1 MTDRLNN
8 SPTVLHKEKD
18 LLSRL
23 SCLPASPGVYLM
35 KDIAGRVI
43 YVGKAISLRNRI
55 RSYFQSK
62 KGMDK
67 KTQLLSVHIAD
78 FTVIATDNEV
88 EALILED
95 TLIKEHQPRYN
106 IRLRDDKRY
115 PYLKITAEPFPR
127 ILVVRKRQR
136 DKARYF
142 GPYTDVKTMR
152 KTLKLIRKTFPIRT
166 CSSPVPRPTG
176 FKPCLNYHIERCM
189 APCVGL
195 AGEEEY
201 QELITGIALLLEGKV
216 NGLISLLQAKM
227 EEFASKE
234 LFEQAVK
241 VRDQITVLSHIATQR
256 PIVVA
261 DHIERDVIGLSIE
274 ADRACAQVFFIR
286 DGRLCGRETFYL
298 RAPGNPALPEVLSA
312 FLTQYYAKVTTIPR
326 EILLPEK
333 IDDEA
338 LILWLAAQ
346 RNGKVILRTPKRGEK
361 RQLVKM
367 ATANA
372 RYSLQAEI
380 MRGNLRNE
388 NLNVLREMQQR
399 LALST
404 LPQRIEAFDISNIMG
419 QQATGA
425 MVVFDGGKPAPHA
438 YRRFKVKITGKP
450 DDYAMMAEIL
460 RRRLQRGLSEIDQ
473 LTGKFSE
480 LPDLILIDGGK
491 GHLNVAV
498 KVIDEI
504 RQNYDLPLQE
514 IDLLALA
521 KEREEIFRPGT
532 AEPLCIPPGSP
543 VLLLLRYI
551 RDEAHRFSI
560 DYHRKLRRGRT
571 LASELD
577 LIPGVGTNRKA
588 KLLRHFQ
595 SLERLRRA
603 TPEEIAALPGISSQL
618 AMKIFSALAP
628 GRSGEIES

>member
-1 MTDRLNN
+1 M
-8 SPTVLHKEKD
+8 SHKEEN
-18 LLSRL
+18 LLPRLSRL
-23 SCLPASPGVYLM
+23 SSSPGVYLM
-35 KDIAGRVI
+35 KDAAGRVI

-62 KGMDK
+62 KGMGK

-78 FTVIATDNEV
+78 FAVITTNNEV

-115 PYLKITAEPFPR
+115 PYLKIAAESFPR

-136 DKARYF
+136 DRACYF
-142 GPYTDVKTMR
+142 GPYTDVKAMR

-166 CSSPVPRPTG
+166 CSPPVPRSTG
-176 FKPCLNYHIERCM
+176 YKPCLNYHIERCM

-195 AGEEEY
+195 ISEEAYE
-201 QELITGIALLLEGKV
+201 ELIAGIALLLEGKI
-216 NGLISLLQAKM
+216 NGLISFLQAKM
-227 EEFASKE
+227 KELASQE
-234 LFEQAVK
+234 LFEQAIK
-241 VRDQITVLSHIATQR
+241 VRDQITALSHIATQQ

-298 RAPGNPALPEVLSA
+298 RAPGNPAPTEVLSA
-312 FLTQYYAKVTTIPR
+312 FLSQYYSQVTTIPR

-333 IDDEA
+333 IEDEA
-338 LILWLAAQ
+338 LILWLASQ
-346 RNGKVILRTPKRGEK
+346 RNGKVILRTPQRGKK

-367 ATANA
+367 ATDNA
-372 RYSLQAEI
+372 RYSLQEEV
-380 MRGNLRNE
+380 MRGVLRSE
-388 NLNVLREMQQR
+388 DLSVLREMQQR
-399 LALST
+399 LTLST

-425 MVVFDGGKPAPHA
+425 MVVFKGGKPAPHA

-460 RRRLQRGLSEIDQ
+460 RRRLQRGLSEIDH

-480 LPDLILIDGGK
+480 FPDLILIDGGK
-491 GHLNVAV
+491 GHLNIAV

-504 RQNYDLPLQE
+504 RRNYDFPLHK
-514 IDLLALA
+514 IDLLSLA
-521 KEREEIFRPGT
+521 KEREEIFLPG
-532 AEPLCIPPGSP
+532 AEAPLRIPPDNP
-543 VLLLLRYI
+543 ALLLLRYI

-571 LASELD
+571 LTSELD
-577 LIPGVGTNRKA
+577 SISGIGPKRKA
-588 KLLRHFQ
+588 KLLRHFK
-595 SLERLRRA
+595 SLERLRQA
-603 TPEEIAALPGISSQL
+603 APEEIAALPGISSQL
-618 AMKIFSALAP
+618 AMKILSALAP
-628 GRSGEIES
+628 GRSERIEG

>member
-1 MTDRLNN
+1 MTDKLND
-8 SPTVLHKEKD
+8 SRIVPHKEEN
-18 LLSRL
+18 LLPRL
-23 SCLPASPGVYLM
+23 SCLPSSPGVYLM
-35 KDIAGRVI
+35 KDAAGRVI

-78 FTVIATDNEV
+78 FAVITTDNEV

-106 IRLRDDKRY
+106 IRLRDDKRH
-115 PYLKITAEPFPR
+115 PYLKITAESFPR

-142 GPYTDVKTMR
+142 GPYTDVKAMR

-176 FKPCLNYHIERCM
+176 CKPCLNYHIERCM
-189 APCVGL
+189 APCAGL
-195 AGEEEY
+195 ASEEEY
-201 QELITGIALLLEGKV
+201 EELITGTTLLLEGKV
-216 NGLISLLQAKM
+216 DGLISFLQAKM
-227 EEFASKE
+227 KELASKE
-234 LFEQAVK
+234 LFEQAIK
-241 VRDQITVLSHIATQR
+241 TRDQITALSHIATQR

-261 DHIERDVIGLSIE
+261 DYTERDVVGLSIE
-274 ADRACAQVFFIR
+274 TGRACAQVFFIR

-298 RAPGNPALPEVLSA
+298 RAPGDPTPTEVLSA
-312 FLTQYYAKVTTIPR
+312 FLTQYYSKVTTIPR

-333 IDDEA
+333 IEDKA
-338 LILWLAAQ
+338 LIRWLASQ
-346 RNGKVILRTPKRGEK
+346 RNGKVILRTPQRGKK

-367 ATANA
+367 ATDNA
-372 RYSLQAEI
+372 RYSLHEEV
-380 MRGNLRNE
+380 MRGALWNE
-388 NLNVLREMQQR
+388 DLSVLREMKQR
-399 LALST
+399 LALSA

-425 MVVFDGGKPAPHA
+425 MVVFEGGKPAPHA
-438 YRRFKVKITGKP
+438 YRHFKVKITGKP

-460 RRRLQRGLSEIDQ
+460 RRRLQRGLSKIDDR
-473 LTGKFSE
+473 TGKFSE
-480 LPDLILIDGGK
+480 FPDLILIDGGK

-504 RQNYDLPLQE
+504 RRDYDFPLPE

-521 KEREEIFRPGT
+521 KEREEIFLPK
-532 AEPLCIPPGSP
+532 AKEPLRIPPGSP
-543 VLLLLRYI
+543 ALLLLRYI

-571 LASELD
+571 LTSELD
-577 LIPGVGTNRKA
+577 SISGVGPKRKA
-588 KLLRHFQ
+588 KLLRHFK

-618 AMKIFSALAP
+618 AMKILSALTQD
-628 GRSGEIES
+628 RGEKAEG